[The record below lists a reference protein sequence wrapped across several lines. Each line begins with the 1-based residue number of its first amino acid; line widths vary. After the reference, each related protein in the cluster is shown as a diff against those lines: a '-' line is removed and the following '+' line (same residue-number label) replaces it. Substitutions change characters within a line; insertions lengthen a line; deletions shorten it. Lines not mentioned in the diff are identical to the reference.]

1 MLLRA
6 TVLVFLFLARACFP
20 CNESIPS
27 VIRRRYGHDTLKL
40 LQNFEK
46 LNYKIRNV
54 ELDIC
59 FLRKCESKDVVPNFL
74 KFCLANKNLK
84 NSVTYKKCQR
94 QLLKAEIDSK
104 ESRLKVLRNKFNHV
118 KCELQ
123 IILNFIDFA
132 HICSLFLISNDQSLE
147 KHDKIQQKKFLE
159 LLKEYPL
166 ETTQK
171 KLFLISLKPL

>member
-1 MLLRA
+1 M
-6 TVLVFLFLARACFP
+6 
-20 CNESIPS
+20 
-27 VIRRRYGHDTLKL
+27 D
-40 LQNFEK
+40 
-46 LNYKIRNV
+46 YKIRKV

-74 KFCLANKNLK
+74 KFRLANKNLK
-84 NSVTYKKCQR
+84 NSMTNRKYQR
-94 QLLKAEIDSK
+94 QLLKAETDSK

-132 HICSLFLISNDQSLE
+132 DICSLFLLSNDQSLE
-147 KHDKIQQKKFLE
+147 NHDKIQQKEFQNYLNSI
-159 LLKEYPL
+159 PL